1 MASLRP
7 RTIESAP
14 QGSKVILQAIQ
25 KRNGFISN
33 LLATFA
39 TSPALLNGY
48 VGLDRAWEE
57 SSSFTAQERQLIFLA
72 ASVENRCRY
81 CVAAHATEL
90 KGLKVNPEHI
100 QAVRNRESLEDP
112 RLDALVTLTR
122 ELVAERGFVAPK
134 TWERFVAA
142 GFDEEALLEVLI
154 GVALKIISNY
164 LDNLTPIAIDAAFRG
179 AE

>member
-48 VGLDRAWEE
+48 VGLDTAWEE

-90 KGLKVNPEHI
+90 KGLRVNPEHI
-100 QAVRNRESLEDP
+100 QAVRNREPLGDP
-112 RLDALVTLTR
+112 RLDALVRLTR

>member
-1 MASLRP
+1 MATLMRQ
-7 RTIESAP
+7 TIESAP
-14 QGSKVILQAIQ
+14 QGSKMTLQAIQ

-33 LLATFA
+33 LMATFA
-39 TSPALLNGY
+39 SSPTLLNGY
-48 VGLDRAWEE
+48 VGLDTAWEE
-57 SSSFTAQERQLIFLA
+57 SSFTAQERQLIFLA

-90 KGLKVNPEHI
+90 KGLRVNPEYI
-100 QAVRNRESLEDP
+100 QAVRNRDALGDP

-142 GFDEEALLEVLI
+142 GFNEVALLEVLI

-164 LDNLTPIAIDAAFRG
+164 LDNLSPIAIDAAFRG
-179 AE
+179 EE

>member
-1 MASLRP
+1 MRQ
-7 RTIESAP
+7 TIESAP
-14 QGSKVILQAIQ
+14 QGSKMTLQAIQ

-33 LLATFA
+33 LMATFA
-39 TSPALLNGY
+39 SSPTLLNGY
-48 VGLDRAWEE
+48 VGLDTAWEE
-57 SSSFTAQERQLIFLA
+57 SSFTAQERQLIFLA

-90 KGLKVNPEHI
+90 KGLRVNPEYI
-100 QAVRNRESLEDP
+100 QAVRNRDTLGDP

-142 GFDEEALLEVLI
+142 GFNEVALLEVLI

-164 LDNLTPIAIDAAFRG
+164 LDNLSPIAIDAAFRG
-179 AE
+179 EE

>member
-1 MASLRP
+1 MP
-7 RTIESAP
+7 QTIESAP
-14 QGSKVILQAIQ
+14 QGSKMTLQAIQ
-25 KRNGFISN
+25 KRSGFISN
-33 LLATFA
+33 LMATFA
-39 TSPALLNGY
+39 SSPTLLNGY
-48 VGLDRAWEE
+48 VGLDTAWEE
-57 SSSFTAQERQLIFLA
+57 SSFTAQERQLIFLA

-90 KGLKVNPEHI
+90 KGLRVNPEYI
-100 QAVRNRESLEDP
+100 QAVRNRDTLGDP

-142 GFDEEALLEVLI
+142 GFNEVALLEVLI

-164 LDNLTPIAIDAAFRG
+164 LDNLSPIAIDAAFRG
-179 AE
+179 EE

>member
-1 MASLRP
+1 MATLMP
-7 RTIESAP
+7 QTIESAP
-14 QGSKVILQAIQ
+14 QGSKRILQAIQ

-33 LLATFA
+33 LMATFA
-39 TSPALLNGY
+39 SSPTLLNGY
-48 VGLDRAWEE
+48 VGLDTAWEE
-57 SSSFTAQERQLIFLA
+57 SSFTAQERQLIFLA

-90 KGLKVNPEHI
+90 KGLRVNPEYI
-100 QAVRNRESLEDP
+100 QAVRNRDALGDP

-142 GFDEEALLEVLI
+142 GFNEVALLEVLI

-164 LDNLTPIAIDAAFRG
+164 LDNLSPIAIDAAFRG
-179 AE
+179 EE